1 MKESVLATILIA
13 DLVNSTEMSK
23 NLTLQEYDEMIVHFQ
38 STMYEIVSAHLE
50 QYGYKGDGSDSSWS
64 IAGDE
69 IRVFLYSGAT
79 QYDVR
84 NVLLMALKMKLAWL
98 ISDFNERILKEGRL
112 VSRIGVGIN
121 CGKVVKGV
129 KEWRQKMGDVNPSVE
144 GYAINVTK
152 RIEATSR
159 EGKSYQV
166 MVGDSLRRKC
176 QELYSLN
183 VVFGRPRSLVLKGLG
198 QNMPVYEVV
207 SFIHSELLPSMPA
220 DYRDGLVEKMH
231 YVVSQPMAEA
241 WVFITLLRHY
251 ASLIASGK
259 HGYLEKHAIRV
270 AEQALEVAEYKPII
284 YNMLGWFH
292 VYGKGIHSLEM
303 ALHYFEESL
312 KLEPKNRAALL
323 HKARI
328 LERIGRKDLAR
339 KAYGHI
345 LLHTPNHPE
354 ARRKMTEFEASKQHH
369 S

>member
-1 MKESVLATILIA
+1 MKESVHATILIA

-38 STMYEIVSAHLE
+38 STMYEIVSAHLG
-50 QYGYKGDGSDSSWS
+50 QYDYKGDGSDSSWS

-84 NVLLMALKMKLAWL
+84 NALLMAVKMKLAWL

-129 KEWRQKMGDVNPSVE
+129 RAWRVKMGDANPSVE
-144 GYAINVTK
+144 GYAINITK
-152 RIEATSR
+152 RIESTSR

-176 QELYSLN
+176 LERNSLN
-183 VVFGRPRSLVLKGLG
+183 VVFSPPQSLVFKGLG
-198 QNMPVYEVV
+198 QNMPVFEVV
-207 SFIHSELLPSMPA
+207 SLIHSELLPSMPA
-220 DYRDGLVEKMH
+220 DFKNGLVEKMH
-231 YVVSQPMAEA
+231 YAVSQPMAEA
-241 WVFITLLRHY
+241 WVFITLLRYY

-259 HGYLEKHAIRV
+259 HDYMENHAVRV

-292 VYGKGIHSLEM
+292 IYGKGIHNLEM
-303 ALHYFEESL
+303 ALQYFEESL
-312 KLEPKNRAALL
+312 KLEPRNRAALL

-328 LERIGRKDLAR
+328 LETTGRQDLAR
-339 KAYGHI
+339 KTYGDI
-345 LLHTPNHPE
+345 LLHNPNHPE
-354 ARRKMTEFEASKQHH
+354 ARRKMTEFETVVSQK
-369 S
+369 

>member
-23 NLTLQEYDEMIVHFQ
+23 NLTLQEYDEMIVNFQ
-38 STMYEIVSAHLE
+38 STMYEIVSAHLG
-50 QYGYKGDGSDSSWS
+50 QYDYKGDGSDSSWS

-84 NVLLMALKMKLAWL
+84 NALLMAVKMKLAWL
-98 ISDFNERILKEGRL
+98 LSDFNERILKEGRL

-129 KEWRQKMGDVNPSVE
+129 REWRQKMGDVNPSVE

-176 QELYSLN
+176 QERNSLN
-183 VVFGRPRSLVLKGLG
+183 VVFGQPQSLVFKGLG
-198 QNMPVYEVV
+198 QNMPVFEVV

-220 DYRDGLVEKMH
+220 DFKNGLVEKMH
-231 YVVSQPMAEA
+231 YAASQPMAEV

-259 HGYLEKHAIRV
+259 HDYLENHAIRV

-292 VYGKGIHSLEM
+292 IYGKGIHSLEM
-303 ALHYFEESL
+303 ALQYFEESL

-328 LERIGRKDLAR
+328 LETTGRQDLAR
-339 KAYGHI
+339 KTYGEI
-345 LLHTPNHPE
+345 LLHNPNHPE
-354 ARRKMTEFEASKQHH
+354 ARRKMTEFETPEQSQ

>member
-23 NLTLQEYDEMIVHFQ
+23 NLTLQEYDDMIVHFQ

-50 QYGYKGDGSDSSWS
+50 QYDYRGDGSDSSWS

-69 IRVFLYSGAT
+69 IRVFLYSGAA

-84 NVLLMALKMKLAWL
+84 NALLMAVKMKLAWL

-129 KEWRQKMGDVNPSVE
+129 RAWRVKTGDVRPSVE
-144 GYAINVTK
+144 GYAINITK
-152 RIEATSR
+152 RIESSSR

-176 QELYSLN
+176 QEGNSLN
-183 VVFGRPRSLVLKGLG
+183 VVFGPPQHLVFKGLG
-198 QNMPVYEVV
+198 QNMPVFEVV

-220 DYRDGLVEKMH
+220 EFKNGLVEKMH
-231 YVVSQPMAEA
+231 YAVNQPMAEP
-241 WVFITLLRHY
+241 WVFITLLRYY

-259 HGYLEKHAIRV
+259 HDYLENHAIRV
-270 AEQALEVAEYKPII
+270 AEQALEVVEYKPTI

-292 VYGKGIHSLEM
+292 VYGKGIHSPEM
-303 ALHYFEESL
+303 ALQYFGESL
-312 KLEPKNRAALL
+312 ELEPKNRAALL

-328 LERIGRKDLAR
+328 LETTGRQDLAR
-339 KAYGHI
+339 KTYGDI
-345 LLHTPNHPE
+345 LLHNPNHPE
-354 ARRKMTEFEASKQHH
+354 ARRKMTEFETSDQPH

>member
-1 MKESVLATILIA
+1 MKESIIATILIA

-23 NLTLQEYDEMIVHFQ
+23 NLTLQEYDEMIVDFQ
-38 STMYEIVSAHLE
+38 STMYEIVSAHLR
-50 QYGYKGDGSDSSWS
+50 QYDYRGDGSDSSWS

-84 NVLLMALKMKLAWL
+84 HALLMAVKIKLAWL
-98 ISDFNERILKEGRL
+98 VSDFNERILKEGRL

-129 KEWRQKMGDVNPSVE
+129 REWRVKMGDANPSIE
-144 GYAINVTK
+144 GYAINITK
-152 RIEATSR
+152 RIESTSR

-176 QELYSLN
+176 QERDSLN
-183 VVFGRPRSLVLKGLG
+183 VVFSPPQSLAFKGLG
-198 QNMPVYEVV
+198 QNMLVFEVV
-207 SFIHSELLPSMPA
+207 SFIHFELLPSMPA
-220 DYRDGLVEKMH
+220 DFREGLVEKL
-231 YVVSQPMAEA
+231 YYAVNQPMAEP

-259 HGYLEKHAIRV
+259 HNYLENHAVQV
-270 AEQALEVAEYKPII
+270 AKQALEVVTYKPII

-292 VYGKGIHSLEM
+292 IYGKSIHSLEM
-303 ALHYFEESL
+303 ALQHFDESL
-312 KLEPKNRAALL
+312 RLEPRNRAALL

-328 LERIGRKDLAR
+328 LETTGKEDLAR
-339 KAYGHI
+339 KAYGEI
-345 LLHTPNHPE
+345 LLHNPNHPE
-354 ARRKMTEFEASKQHH
+354 ARRKMTEYELSEQLH